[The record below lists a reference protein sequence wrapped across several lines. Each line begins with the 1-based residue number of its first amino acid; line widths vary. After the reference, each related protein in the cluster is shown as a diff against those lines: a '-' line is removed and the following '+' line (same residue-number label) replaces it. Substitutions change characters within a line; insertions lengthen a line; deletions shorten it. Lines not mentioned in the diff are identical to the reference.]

1 MVVVYFYFAPN
12 LKDNYYK
19 MNKLNAFGPVYVIN
33 LPRRTDRREH
43 MERLFKDYD
52 ITNYTFIEAFDAQ
65 ENIHQHIYNAERSND
80 KAAKRAETAACMSH
94 LKAIRYWL
102 DTSDSEYAIFAEDDL
117 SMDTVQYWP
126 WTWQEF
132 LNAIHFNYDVLQL
145 CLTQFGQKNVKM
157 HKRFR
162 TDYSAGLYIL
172 KRSHAEAIIK
182 RMIIDDKY
190 NVNIDRHDVIVDHS
204 VIMGNTDRAYA
215 CGLFTYDVSTP
226 SDINPTALRLHT
238 KSRDSMI
245 QFWKEN
251 KMSLKEFID

>member
-1 MVVVYFYFAPN
+1 M
-12 LKDNYYK
+12 
-19 MNKLNAFGPVYVIN
+19 KLGGFGPVYVIN

-43 MERLFKDYD
+43 MEKLFKDYKV
-52 ITNYTFIEAFDAQ
+52 TNYTFIDAFDAQ
-65 ENIHQHIYNAERSND
+65 ENIHRFIYNAERKNEKS
-80 KAAKRAETAACMSH
+80 AKRTETAACMSH
-94 LKAIRYWL
+94 LKAIKHWL
-102 DTSDSEYAIFAEDDL
+102 DTSDTEYAIFAEDDL

-132 LNAIHFNYDVLQL
+132 LDAIYFDYDVLQL

-172 KRSHAEAIIK
+172 KRSHAQSVIK
-182 RMIIDDKY
+182 RMIIDEKY
-190 NVNIDRHDVIVDHS
+190 NVNIDRNDVIVDHS

-226 SDINPTALRLHT
+226 SDINPSGVRLHT
-238 KSRDSMI
+238 KSRESVL
-245 QFWKEN
+245 QYWKQN
-251 KMSLKEFID
+251 KLTLKEFID

>member
-1 MVVVYFYFAPN
+1 
-12 LKDNYYK
+12 
-19 MNKLNAFGPVYVIN
+19 MNKLSGFGHIYVIN

-65 ENIHQHIYNAERSND
+65 ENIHQYIYNAERKNE
-80 KAAKRAETAACMSH
+80 KAAKRTETAACMSH
-94 LKAIRYWL
+94 LKAIKHWL
-102 DTSDSEYAIFAEDDL
+102 DTSDTEYAIFAEDDL

-132 LNAIHFNYDVLQL
+132 MDAIYFDYDVLQL
-145 CLTQFGQKNVKM
+145 CLTQFNQKKTQM

-172 KRSHAEAIIK
+172 KRSHAQSVIG
-182 RMIIDDKY
+182 RMMIDGKY
-190 NVNIDRHDVIVDHS
+190 NVNINRDEVIVDHS
-204 VIMGNTDRAYA
+204 VIMGGTDRAYA
-215 CGLFTYDVSTP
+215 CGLFTYDVTTP

-238 KSRDSMI
+238 KSRDSVL
-245 QFWKEN
+245 QYWKQN
-251 KMSLKEFID
+251 NLTLKEFID